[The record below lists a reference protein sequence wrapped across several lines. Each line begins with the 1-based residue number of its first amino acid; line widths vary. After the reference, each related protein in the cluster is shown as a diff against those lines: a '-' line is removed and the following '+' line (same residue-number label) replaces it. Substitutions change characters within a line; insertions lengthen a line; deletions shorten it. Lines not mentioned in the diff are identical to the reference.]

1 MEIYEVYDKG
11 IASVRKEKILG
22 EKIIRAYYDH
32 DNAFLSMYLDKYK
45 ELFAQSNK
53 YIMDIVNCDNSEIID
68 SEELKNVFE
77 EKYGEYVTFFE
88 YLVHIFRYVKDI
100 KESNKDDTVA
110 IDGSML
116 GDISRIIYLDM
127 VDYYLN
133 NREIE
138 FNEKKDLLK
147 KFQSVISV
155 DYLTRL
161 FLAYGMN
168 AIKEVDSSLNID
180 QKALE
185 FMCHFPFELTMVQ
198 LCKSFDDKIEKEEK
212 AELESM
218 IDKKKVSDET
228 MDELKE
234 ANYSY
239 FDNLLGVA
247 SVAECRR
254 IKGLPP
260 ISECYSVKEPYNEA
274 LADAE
279 NIAFDYVLAKKLK
292 KPNISKPIYL

>member
-1 MEIYEVYDKG
+1 
-11 IASVRKEKILG
+11 
-22 EKIIRAYYDH
+22 
-32 DNAFLSMYLDKYK
+32 
-45 ELFAQSNK
+45 
-53 YIMDIVNCDNSEIID
+53 
-68 SEELKNVFE
+68 
-77 EKYGEYVTFFE
+77 
-88 YLVHIFRYVKDI
+88 
-100 KESNKDDTVA
+100 
-110 IDGSML
+110 ML

-218 IDKKKVSDET
+218 IDKKKFLMRLWMS
-228 MDELKE
+228 L
-234 ANYSY
+234 
-239 FDNLLGVA
+239 
-247 SVAECRR
+247 
-254 IKGLPP
+254 
-260 ISECYSVKEPYNEA
+260 
-274 LADAE
+274 
-279 NIAFDYVLAKKLK
+279 KKLIILILTTCLVLLLLLNAEGLRDFLQSLNVTALK
-292 KPNISKPIYL
+292 SHIMKHLQKLRILHLIMF

>member
-1 MEIYEVYDKG
+1 MKIYEVYDKG

-53 YIMDIVNCDNSEIID
+53 YIMDIVNCDNSESID
-68 SEELKNVFE
+68 SEELRNVLE

-100 KESNKDDTVA
+100 KESNQEDVVA

-161 FLAYGMN
+161 FLESDG
-168 AIKEVDSSLNID
+168 
-180 QKALE
+180 
-185 FMCHFPFELTMVQ
+185 
-198 LCKSFDDKIEKEEK
+198 SF
-212 AELESM
+212 
-218 IDKKKVSDET
+218 
-228 MDELKE
+228 
-234 ANYSY
+234 
-239 FDNLLGVA
+239 
-247 SVAECRR
+247 
-254 IKGLPP
+254 
-260 ISECYSVKEPYNEA
+260 
-274 LADAE
+274 
-279 NIAFDYVLAKKLK
+279 
-292 KPNISKPIYL
+292 